1 MIEES
6 TYSKSLFIKLFDNKR
21 TFFYEIIK
29 EGTYS
34 LTEQLYYTR
43 YPKHPI
49 PHNYIVRT
57 QYEKA
62 KHIVECS
69 IEYVEK
75 KPLYKVYF
83 GINFAREKFNET
95 GEMDENQNRNQLNKE
110 NNGKMSSPL
119 LFGLKLLSVEQYVL
133 DIVEKEK
140 GNTFHPDDQIKL
152 KQIKFETY
160 DDLYNINFGKL
171 DRVEETK
178 KIEAIVKSLDKEH
191 ISRKTYRSL
200 A

>member
-6 TYSKSLFIKLFDNKR
+6 TYPKSSFIKLFDNKR

-34 LTEQLYYTR
+34 LTEQLYYIR
-43 YPKHPI
+43 YSKHLI

-57 QYEKA
+57 QYGKA

-83 GINFAREKFNET
+83 RINFAREVRSWESTTDAACKYYQKFNEM
-95 GEMDENQNRNQLNKE
+95 GEMDENQNRNQSNKE
-110 NNGKMSSPL
+110 NNRKMSGPL
-119 LFGLKLLSVEQYVL
+119 LFSLKLLSVEQVRR
-133 DIVEKEK
+133 
-140 GNTFHPDDQIKL
+140 TM
-152 KQIKFETY
+152 
-160 DDLYNINFGKL
+160 
-171 DRVEETK
+171 
-178 KIEAIVKSLDKEH
+178 SLDHK
-191 ISRKTYRSL
+191 I
-200 A
+200 

>member
-6 TYSKSLFIKLFDNKR
+6 TYSKSLFIKLFDNRR

-29 EGTYS
+29 EGTYP

-57 QYEKA
+57 QYGKA

-83 GINFAREKFNET
+83 GINFAREVQSWESTTDAACKYYRVHFN
-95 GEMDENQNRNQLNKE
+95 
-110 NNGKMSSPL
+110 
-119 LFGLKLLSVEQYVL
+119 FLKIFLM
-133 DIVEKEK
+133 
-140 GNTFHPDDQIKL
+140 L
-152 KQIKFETY
+152 KTSTNVY
-160 DDLYNINFGKL
+160 Y
-171 DRVEETK
+171 
-178 KIEAIVKSLDKEH
+178 
-191 ISRKTYRSL
+191 
-200 A
+200 

>member
-6 TYSKSLFIKLFDNKR
+6 TYPKSSFIKLFDNKR

-29 EGTYS
+29 GGIYP

-57 QYEKA
+57 QYGKA
-62 KHIVECS
+62 KHIECS

-83 GINFAREKFNET
+83 GINFARE
-95 GEMDENQNRNQLNKE
+95 
-110 NNGKMSSPL
+110 
-119 LFGLKLLSVEQYVL
+119 V
-133 DIVEKEK
+133 
-140 GNTFHPDDQIKL
+140 
-152 KQIKFETY
+152 
-160 DDLYNINFGKL
+160 
-171 DRVEETK
+171 
-178 KIEAIVKSLDKEH
+178 
-191 ISRKTYRSL
+191 
-200 A
+200 